1 VRVISPRSHSSFVDV
16 VRGQAADRPDLA
28 AFTFLENGETES
40 DALTYAQLDRNA
52 RAVAARL
59 QASTSAGDRALLLY
73 PPGLDFI
80 AAFLGCL
87 YAGVVAVPAYPPRRN
102 RSIERLNAIGADAQ
116 ATVALTN
123 ATGAKSLARGDGG
136 VLGVPVLVADR
147 DAGLDPEAWVAP
159 SLEPGTLA
167 FLQYTSGSTG
177 TPKGVMVTH
186 GNLLHNNALLKVGFS
201 HSTATVFV
209 SWLPVFHDM
218 GLVGNV
224 LSPIYCGCRTVLM
237 GPAAFLQKPVR
248 WLRAIS
254 RYRATMSGA
263 PNSAYE
269 LCVRKVTPEDRASLD
284 LSSWEFAFN
293 GAEPVRAST
302 IQRFY
307 ETFAPCGL
315 RLESIQPCYGMA
327 EATLLVSIGGRGQT
341 PIVHTDEQG
350 LTFVSSGRP
359 WLEERI
365 VIVDPETRER
375 LPDGQTGEIWIA
387 SQSVA
392 AGYWNQPEETASTFA
407 GRIAPDN
414 DGPFLRSGDLGF
426 TQGDQLFVA
435 GRLKDLII
443 VRGRNLYPQDIE
455 YTAGTAHAALS
466 ADATA
471 AFSIPADDAEESEQL
486 VVVCE
491 VVRERLAR
499 LNADE
504 VLLAARQMVAEEHE
518 VDPAAIV
525 LLRPLSLP
533 KTSSGKIQRGACCE
547 RFLAGTLDVVAEWR
561 RPTQGSRSLDT
572 SLRGAS
578 AVASYAAVR
587 DWLVARIAEQTG
599 VTPEHVGIGD
609 PFSRYGLD
617 SQRAVA
623 LSGELQ
629 DWLGQPIPAT
639 VAYDFP
645 SIDALARHLSGGAP
659 SHGRMPAG
667 GRATP
672 TGGEPIAII
681 GIGCRFPEAATPEQ
695 FWELLVGAA
704 DTIGPAPPARP
715 HAAALGVGGF
725 LDSVEAFDADFFGI
739 TPREAEMMDP
749 QQRLL
754 LEVAWEAIEN
764 AGIDATR
771 LAGSRTGVFVG
782 ISNLDYMRLQVGRA
796 AATDPY
802 AGTGNGLSIAANRLS
817 YLLDLHGP
825 SWAVDTACSSSLV
838 AVHQACESLRRD
850 ECSTALCGG
859 ANLILAPQLTAVFTR
874 AGMLSP
880 SLRCKTFDADADG
893 YVRGEGAALVVL
905 KRLPDALN
913 DGDKIVAVIRGSAV
927 NQDGR
932 SNGLT
937 APNGPAQQWVVRA
950 ALDAA
955 GVSPSAIGYVEAHGT
970 GTPLG
975 DPIEMNALVEV
986 LGEGRQTGERCAVG
1000 SAKTNVGHLESAAGI
1015 AGLIK
1020 TALALQHGVVPP
1032 NLHFARPNPHITL
1045 DGTPF
1050 FVPTSVEEWP
1060 ARHGPR
1066 RAGVS
1071 AFGFGGTNAHVVLE
1085 EPTPATASL
1094 ANDVPERPAH
1104 VLTLSAKSEAAL
1116 VALVSRTAAH
1126 LRGHPDIP
1134 FADHAFVANTGRARF
1149 PFRLALVS
1157 PSSADAAERLDSFAA
1172 GDEAP
1177 RLVSGRAPASDPRVA
1192 FLFTGQGSQYA
1203 GMARDLFET
1212 EPVFRRTML
1221 DLDDVFRS
1229 VSPIS
1234 LLSVIYPDDSKS
1246 ASIDDTLY
1254 TQPALFALECALARL
1269 WASWGVEPAAVMGHS
1284 VGEYAAACVA
1294 GMFDA
1299 DQGLRLVA
1307 ARARLMQ
1314 SLPRRGSMRVVF
1326 ADTAQ
1331 VAAAVEPYRDRVSVA
1346 AANGPRNTIMSGET
1360 AAIEAVAATLERDG
1374 LASTPL
1380 NTSHAFHSPLMEP
1393 IVEEFRKAAEQITF
1407 RQPRIPIVSNLTGQ
1421 IGDESMATPGYWCR
1435 HILAP
1440 VQYAT
1445 GVDALHA
1452 DGCRVLVELGPR
1464 PDLIGMGKRVIVDP
1478 DAATWIPSLQQKR
1491 PGWESMLDAVAALSI
1506 QGVAVAWDGFDGGR
1520 GRRRVSLP
1528 LYPFQRQRFWIDEE
1542 ADTRVAADEP
1552 THPLLGRRLPEAAHA
1567 PGTSVWESSLSLDRL
1582 PYLADH
1588 SVLGSAVLPY
1598 AAFVEMALAAV
1609 GQMSEEPRHRVTDL
1623 RLHHP
1628 VVLSQLEP
1636 TKLQVAVD
1644 RSGSEGWRLR
1654 VYNRVGSAW
1663 TLSASA
1669 SVHGWSI

>member
-1 VRVISPRSHSSFVDV
+1 
-16 VRGQAADRPDLA
+16 
-28 AFTFLENGETES
+28 
-40 DALTYAQLDRNA
+40 
-52 RAVAARL
+52 
-59 QASTSAGDRALLLY
+59 
-73 PPGLDFI
+73 
-80 AAFLGCL
+80 
-87 YAGVVAVPAYPPRRN
+87 
-102 RSIERLNAIGADAQ
+102 
-116 ATVALTN
+116 
-123 ATGAKSLARGDGG
+123 
-136 VLGVPVLVADR
+136 
-147 DAGLDPEAWVAP
+147 
-159 SLEPGTLA
+159 
-167 FLQYTSGSTG
+167 
-177 TPKGVMVTH
+177 
-186 GNLLHNNALLKVGFS
+186 
-201 HSTATVFV
+201 
-209 SWLPVFHDM
+209 
-218 GLVGNV
+218 
-224 LSPIYCGCRTVLM
+224 
-237 GPAAFLQKPVR
+237 
-248 WLRAIS
+248 
-254 RYRATMSGA
+254 
-263 PNSAYE
+263 
-269 LCVRKVTPEDRASLD
+269 
-284 LSSWEFAFN
+284 
-293 GAEPVRAST
+293 
-302 IQRFY
+302 
-307 ETFAPCGL
+307 
-315 RLESIQPCYGMA
+315 
-327 EATLLVSIGGRGQT
+327 
-341 PIVHTDEQG
+341 
-350 LTFVSSGRP
+350 
-359 WLEERI
+359 
-365 VIVDPETRER
+365 
-375 LPDGQTGEIWIA
+375 
-387 SQSVA
+387 
-392 AGYWNQPEETASTFA
+392 
-407 GRIAPDN
+407 
-414 DGPFLRSGDLGF
+414 
-426 TQGDQLFVA
+426 
-435 GRLKDLII
+435 LKDLII

-455 YTAGTAHAALS
+455 YTAGASHAALN
-466 ADATA
+466 ADAAA
-471 AFSIPADDAEESEQL
+471 AFSIPADDAEEGEQL

-491 VVRERLAR
+491 VVRGRLAK

-518 VDPAAIV
+518 VDPAVIV

-533 KTSSGKIQRGACCE
+533 KTSSGKIQRRACCE

-561 RPTQGSRSLDT
+561 RPTRGSMPSHT
-572 SLRGAS
+572 SWSFDVQDLQRAPG
-578 AVASYAAVR
+578 VASYAAVR

-599 VTPEHVGIGD
+599 VAPQDVGIGD

-617 SQRAVA
+617 SQRAVV

-629 DWLGQPIPAT
+629 DWLGAPIPAT

-659 SHGRMPAG
+659 SHGRMPAR

-672 TGGEPIAII
+672 TGVEPIAIV
-681 GIGCRFPEAATPEQ
+681 GMGCRFPEAATPEE
-695 FWELLVGAA
+695 FWELLVGAV

-725 LDSVEAFDADFFGI
+725 VSSVEAFDADFFGI

-754 LEVAWEAIEN
+754 LEVAWEAIED

-771 LAGSRTGVFVG
+771 LAGSQTGVFVG
-782 ISNLDYMRLQVGRA
+782 ISNLDYMRLQEGLA

-817 YLLDLHGP
+817 YLLDLRGP

-874 AGMLSP
+874 AGMMSP
-880 SLRCKTFDADADG
+880 SFRCKTFDADADG

-905 KRLPDALN
+905 KRLSDALD

-955 GVSPSAIGYVEAHGT
+955 GVSPSAVGYVEAHGT

-986 LGEGRQTGERCAVG
+986 LGDGRETGERCAVG
-1000 SAKTNVGHLESAAGI
+1000 SVKTNIGHLESAAGI

-1020 TALALQHGVVPP
+1020 TALALRHGAIPP
-1032 NLHFARPNPHITL
+1032 SLHFVRQSAHIAL

-1060 ARHGPR
+1060 SSHGPR

-1085 EPTPATASL
+1085 EPTPATTPL

-1116 VALVSRTAAH
+1116 VALASRTAAH
-1126 LRGHPDIP
+1126 LRGHPGIP
-1134 FADHAFVANTGRARF
+1134 LADHACAANTGRARF
-1149 PFRLALVS
+1149 PWRLAIVS
-1157 PSSADAAERLDSFAA
+1157 ASSADAAERLDSFAA
-1172 GDEAP
+1172 GDEASQ
-1177 RLVSGRAPASDPRVA
+1177 LVSGRALAGDPRVA

-1212 EPVFRRTML
+1212 EPAFRRTML
-1221 DLDDVFRS
+1221 ELDEVFRS
-1229 VSPIS
+1229 VAATS
-1234 LLSVIYPDDSKS
+1234 LLGVIYPDDSNA

-1254 TQPALFALECALARL
+1254 TQPALFAVQCALARL
-1269 WASWGVEPAAVMGHS
+1269 WASWGVEPAVVMGHS

-1326 ADTAQ
+1326 ADIAQ

-1346 AANGPRNTIMSGET
+1346 AANGPRNTVISGET
-1360 AAIEAVAATLERDG
+1360 AVIEAVAAELDREG
-1374 LASTPL
+1374 FASTPL
-1380 NTSHAFHSPLMEP
+1380 NTSHAFHSPLMES
-1393 IVEEFRKAAEQITF
+1393 IVEEFRAAAEQVTF
-1407 RQPRIPIVSNLTGQ
+1407 QQPRIPIVSNVTGQ
-1421 IGDESMATPGYWCR
+1421 VGDKSMATPGYWCS

-1440 VQYAT
+1440 VQFAA
-1445 GVDALHA
+1445 GVKTLQA
-1452 DGCRVLVELGPR
+1452 DGCRIFVELGPR
-1464 PDLIGMGKRVIVDP
+1464 PDLLGMGKRVIADR
-1478 DAATWIPSLQQKR
+1478 DAATWVPSLQQKQ
-1491 PGWESMLDAVAALSI
+1491 PGWESMLDAVGTLSV
-1506 QGVAVAWDGFDGGR
+1506 QGVAVAWDRFDGGR

-1542 ADTRVAADEP
+1542 ADRLVATDES

-1582 PYLADH
+1582 PYLAGH

-1598 AAFVEMALAAV
+1598 AAFVELALAAV
-1609 GQMSEEPRHRVTDL
+1609 GQLSEEPRHRVADL

-1628 VVLSQLEP
+1628 VVLSQLQE
-1636 TKLQVAVD
+1636 TQLQVAVD

-1669 SVHGWSI
+1669 AVRSCHI